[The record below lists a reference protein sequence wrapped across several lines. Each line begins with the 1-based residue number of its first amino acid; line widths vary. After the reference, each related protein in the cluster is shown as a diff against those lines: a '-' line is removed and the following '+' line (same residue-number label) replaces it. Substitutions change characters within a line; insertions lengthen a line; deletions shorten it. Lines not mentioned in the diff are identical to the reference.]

1 MPDQTKTNYNSAKDY
16 NNKST
21 RIAKKGKEPATK
33 RQIIITSDDEF
44 LESEQPLEK
53 AASIRYDKP
62 SNKGRTIPWEE
73 EDVEYDQEP
82 SDSELESITTEEE
95 QDNTETEP
103 TLPAEVLAET
113 HISKGY
119 SIAKIANENRLIATP
134 SEALARARTDFKDN
148 PDFMSKL
155 AIMIVR
161 FYRSTTFGK
170 DGKQNSFVY
179 NAKVRRMKETCR
191 YAVKEYV

>member
-1 MPDQTKTNYNSAKDY
+1 MPDQTETTS
-16 NNKST
+16 NKST
-21 RIAKKGKEPATK
+21 RTAKKGKEPATN
-33 RQIIITSDDEF
+33 RQVISSSDDESIEF
-44 LESEQPLEK
+44 EQPLEK
-53 AASIRYDKP
+53 VASIRYGKHGNRDRIVPQDK
-62 SNKGRTIPWEE
+62 E
-73 EDVEYDQEP
+73 EDVEYDQES
-82 SDSELESITTEEE
+82 SDSELESITTNEE

-103 TLPAEVLAET
+103 TLPAEILAET

-161 FYRSTTFGK
+161 FHRSTTFGK
-170 DGKQNSFVY
+170 DGKQNSFVH

-191 YAVKEYV
+191 RAVKEYV